1 MPEKSSVDLPVRW
14 NLSVRPDG
22 TGKLEFAG
30 ELDAESTPVAWRS
43 LESELAGIKVAGFEI
58 DVRQLV
64 CDSAGLALLYHL
76 SIGGMTPGAIVNLTG
91 LSPEL
96 QHLLRSFSKED
107 FQALQE
113 HEPTCSSFIED
124 VGAATWSW
132 LCDLRQQIEFIGEV
146 TVGVMMSLFRP
157 RLMHWKEVV
166 RVFEVAG
173 VNALPVV
180 SLLTFLVGMVIAF
193 ESAQPLEQL
202 GAQVFVA
209 NLLGLVMSRELG
221 PVMAAIMLDFRD
233 VRGFAWRNPGSIGI
247 GLSLADGAAPG
258 PIRFAFRRSCRRD
271 YQEHRLRS
279 DCRFG
284 ELSARASNRRRASGS
299 RRIHH
304 ALCSQQ
310 HFVDHPRRRNY
321 CRGDLHVKKM
331 NGAPHS
337 LIEVRDLTIGYGDRL
352 VLEGINFEV
361 RRGEVFAILGVSGS
375 GKSTLLKHLIGLYQP
390 MRGDVLISGA
400 SIVRAEGDERLRI
413 LRKFGVL
420 YQGGALFGS
429 LTTVENVRLPLD
441 EFTDL
446 PEVAKDLIAL
456 SKLRLV
462 GLESAATKLPADLSG
477 GMQKRAGIARAIVMD
492 PCLLF
497 LDEPSAGLDP
507 ITSAGLDALIREL
520 ARGLGITF
528 VMVTHEL
535 ASIYSVADRVV
546 VLDPKTRGIAAEG
559 APSWLR
565 ENANQPW
572 VRQFLKREAA

>member
-1 MPEKSSVDLPVRW
+1 
-14 NLSVRPDG
+14 
-22 TGKLEFAG
+22 
-30 ELDAESTPVAWRS
+30 
-43 LESELAGIKVAGFEI
+43 
-58 DVRQLV
+58 
-64 CDSAGLALLYHL
+64 
-76 SIGGMTPGAIVNLTG
+76 
-91 LSPEL
+91 
-96 QHLLRSFSKED
+96 
-107 FQALQE
+107 
-113 HEPTCSSFIED
+113 
-124 VGAATWSW
+124 
-132 LCDLRQQIEFIGEV
+132 
-146 TVGVMMSLFRP
+146 
-157 RLMHWKEVV
+157 
-166 RVFEVAG
+166 
-173 VNALPVV
+173 
-180 SLLTFLVGMVIAF
+180 
-193 ESAQPLEQL
+193 
-202 GAQVFVA
+202 
-209 NLLGLVMSRELG
+209 
-221 PVMAAIMLDFRD
+221 
-233 VRGFAWRNPGSIGI
+233 
-247 GLSLADGAAPG
+247 
-258 PIRFAFRRSCRRD
+258 
-271 YQEHRLRS
+271 
-279 DCRFG
+279 
-284 ELSARASNRRRASGS
+284 
-299 RRIHH
+299 
-304 ALCSQQ
+304 
-310 HFVDHPRRRNY
+310 
-321 CRGDLHVKKM
+321 M

-337 LIEVRDLTIGYGDRL
+337 LIEVRDLTMGYGKRV

-375 GKSTLLKHLIGLYQP
+375 GKSTLLKHLIGLYPP

-400 SIVRAEGDERLRI
+400 SIVHAEGDERLRL

-420 YQGGALFGS
+420 YQSGALFGS

-446 PEVAKDLIAL
+446 SEAAKDLIAL

-559 APSWLR
+559 VPAWLR
-565 ENANQPW
+565 ENASQPW